1 MVPVALHKGV
11 MKPTIRTF
19 IESKTKHSKLHTG
32 VKPPQKKH
40 CTTCKAVKASRSLRC
55 RGIPPSAAL
64 SSQWN
69 TRMLQKHHYPENTVG
84 VGLLKTATNHLSN
97 QDSNLRRFK
106 VTPSL
111 RTDEPPSTKPNSH
124 PVKADMITE
133 TAIVRVGSVCV
144 LSYHSEARQRYQ

>member
-40 CTTCKAVKASRSLRC
+40 CTTCKAVPSRSGRC
-55 RGIPPSAAL
+55 RGIPPTAAL
-64 SSQWN
+64 SSQRN

-111 RTDEPPSTKPNSH
+111 RTDERPSTKANLH
-124 PVKADMITE
+124 LVKADMITE
-133 TAIVRVGSVCV
+133 TASPCWFCLRTV
-144 LSYHSEARQRYQ
+144 LSF